1 MSKTLNHHKKK
12 HNKTKRLRKGGK
24 LRKSYKGGRHE
35 FNLAQLKRNMKD
47 GHHLFAVHSS
57 DACGHCRQ
65 FKHEWEKIMER
76 LPYNPK
82 LTVARLGPDATDYMN
97 NQYYRKHNYSVDAV
111 PTIVYYIVNKEAP
124 REYEGE
130 RDADKIL
137 KWFQELIKTAKEN
150 DLEITVKP
158 KTEVIDRSVS
168 FEEPDKFLEDQQF
181 AEQEPEPEPEPELEP
196 EQPQELE
203 QRELLEEPEP
213 KETERLEPEQQ
224 QVDKAANAFPSSPLS
239 PASITETVSTK
250 ANELNEQL
258 KSATESATN
267 AVSDVGTRIAN
278 MFSSTKPEETPKQ
291 AQTPTTRPNVPQ
303 VPSLIGGIRR
313 RKMTQRKHRKSKSTK
328 KSRKSKK

>member
-1 MSKTLNHHKKK
+1 MRHHKKK
-12 HNKTKRLRKGGK
+12 HNKTRRLGK
-24 LRKSYKGGRHE
+24 KFKSPNSQKGGRHE

-65 FKHEWEKIMER
+65 FKQEWEKIMER

-97 NQYYRKHNYSVDAV
+97 NQHYRKHNYSVDAV

-137 KWFQELIKTAKEN
+137 EWFERLTTTMKDN
-150 DLEITVKP
+150 DLELTIKP
-158 KTEVIDRSVS
+158 KSEVMTQQPVS
-168 FEEPDKFLEDQQF
+168 FEDDEPVSQDFKQPQG
-181 AEQEPEPEPEPELEP
+181 LEP
-196 EQPQELE
+196 HESLDEEQLNEEPQELKQQESLDEESLE
-203 QRELLEEPEP
+203 QDLQQPEP
-213 KETERLEPEQQ
+213 LTQP
-224 QVDKAANAFPSSPLS
+224 VDTAANAFPSSPLS

-267 AVSDVGTRIAN
+267 AVSDVGTKIAN
-278 MFSSTKPEETPKQ
+278 MFSSSDTKETPKPE
-291 AQTPTTRPNVPQ
+291 QTPTTKPNVPQ
-303 VPSLIGGIRR
+303 VPSLVGGIRR

-328 KSRKSKK
+328 KSKRSKK